1 MQLKNTRLLVTGASG
16 GIGQAIAHMLDGQG
30 AHLLLAGR
38 NRQVLEQL
46 KAALTGEHEII
57 IADQNSPGGRDEIV
71 AKCRQQGLGGFI
83 NSAGIL
89 DFDFYEQQDPDIFEQ
104 VLRTNLVSPM
114 LLCHTLI
121 PLLKQKKEALIVN
134 IGSTFGSIG
143 YPGFTAY
150 CASKFGLRGF
160 TEALQRELA
169 DTSIKV
175 LYLAPRATDT
185 GLNSTAVSSLNI
197 ALRNATD
204 SPEHVAKNLLA
215 MLSSHQMQRFMGW
228 PEKIFVHI
236 NSLFPRVVHNALVKK
251 LPIIRQHIEN
261 K

>member
-1 MQLKNTRLLVTGASG
+1 MQLKNARILVTGASG
-16 GIGQAIAHMLDGQG
+16 GIGQAIAHMMDRQG

-38 NRQVLEQL
+38 NQQALEQL
-46 KAALTGEHEII
+46 KTSLTGEHEII
-57 IADQNSPGGRDEIV
+57 IVDQNSPGGRDDIV
-71 AKCRQQGLGGFI
+71 SRCRQQGLDGFI

-89 DFDFYEQQDPDIFEQ
+89 DFDFYEQQDQEIIEKI
-104 VLRTNLVSPM
+104 LRTNLISPM
-114 LLCHTLI
+114 FLCHSLI

-175 LYLAPRATDT
+175 LYLAPRATRT
-185 GLNSTAVSSLNI
+185 GLNSSAVTSLNV
-197 ALRNATD
+197 ALGNATD
-204 SPEHVAKNLLA
+204 PPEDVAKHLLA
-215 MLSSHQMQRFMGW
+215 MLSKQQIQRFMGW
-228 PEKIFVHI
+228 PERIFVGI

-251 LPIIRQHIEN
+251 LPVIRQHIEN